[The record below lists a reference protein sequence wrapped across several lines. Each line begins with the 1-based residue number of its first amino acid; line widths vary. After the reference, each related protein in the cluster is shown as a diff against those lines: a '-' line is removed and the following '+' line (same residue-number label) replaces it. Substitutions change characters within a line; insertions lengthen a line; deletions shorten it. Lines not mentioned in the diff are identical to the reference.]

1 MDTPVAMKITCT
13 PRASDAMGREATS
26 LSLACGPAI
35 LYMQTGD
42 LYSSAETMPFILEV
56 VSRHF
61 HVTPSGQL
69 QIDLMLDLHDED
81 A

>member
-1 MDTPVAMKITCT
+1 MDTPVALKITCT

-26 LSLACGPAI
+26 MSIACGPAI
-35 LYMQTGD
+35 LYMQIGD
-42 LYSSAETMPFILEV
+42 LYSSPETMPFILKV

-69 QIDLMLDLHDED
+69 QIDVMLDVRDED
-81 A
+81 L